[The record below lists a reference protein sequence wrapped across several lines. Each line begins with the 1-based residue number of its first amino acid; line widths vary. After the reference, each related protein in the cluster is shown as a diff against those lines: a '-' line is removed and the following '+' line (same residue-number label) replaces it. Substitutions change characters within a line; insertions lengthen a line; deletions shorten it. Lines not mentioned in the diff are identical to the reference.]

1 MLPIKHSV
9 LIVENNQTLFI
20 VDNNEN
26 KSTIEQIL
34 ETPISTDDDP
44 KIKWVK
50 YFKSLDSV
58 NLSWIVEKNNHQILR
73 MTLNK
78 LKKRISIILR

>member
-44 KIKWVK
+44 KIK
-50 YFKSLDSV
+50 
-58 NLSWIVEKNNHQILR
+58 
-73 MTLNK
+73 
-78 LKKRISIILR
+78 